1 MGLRNAISQSWLLTA
16 MATGIGAWCAYIAV
30 QTFVLSENMWAFSGS
45 YVGQNAVGGLA
56 GVAVLAALVALLL
69 VYLGELGESD
79 PAPRAWP
86 PEE

>member
-1 MGLRNAISQSWLLTA
+1 M
-16 MATGIGAWCAYIAV
+16 
-30 QTFVLSENMWAFSGS
+30 QTFAASEGIWAFSGS

-56 GVAVLAALVALLL
+56 GVAVLAGIVALLF

-79 PAPRAWP
+79 PAPKAWP

>member
-1 MGLRNAISQSWLLTA
+1 MGLRNAVSQSWVLTA
-16 MATGIGAWCAYIAV
+16 MATGIGLWCAYIAV
-30 QTFVLSENMWAFSGS
+30 QTFSATENMWAFSGS

-56 GVAVLAALVALLL
+56 GVAVLVGIVVLLF